1 MKPRKASFKGG
12 RKAQERERE
21 REREREKLRGKS
33 MDLLGAYCSDDSDSE
48 RDEAQERGEGVAP
61 GSPGSPAAATSAQH
75 EHGED
80 RGARVL
86 SGGAGRGQEKK
97 KRVVNFLVPSAQLKP
112 LRGDEDYRPKKRQ
125 LTDNKSAS
133 LFDSLP
139 APRIELKEFSSHS
152 NNLSSA
158 TDKVR
163 EREREKREKREKRV
177 SVLEFEDGTREI
189 SLTEFS
195 FAFILS
201 LFFALKRSETVF

>member
-1 MKPRKASFKGG
+1 
-12 RKAQERERE
+12 
-21 REREREKLRGKS
+21 

-86 SGGAGRGQEKK
+86 SGGAGGGQEKK

-112 LRGDEDYRPKKRQ
+112 LRGEEDYRPKKRQ

-163 EREREKREKREKRV
+163 ERERERRERRERN
-177 SVLEFEDGTREI
+177 E
-189 SLTEFS
+189 
-195 FAFILS
+195 
-201 LFFALKRSETVF
+201 